1 MKPAMLE
8 YINKPGPRMNKRDR
22 LLGMN
27 ASITRRDFVGGMGIA
42 AGAALLPVSGCVED
56 RAGAGGG
63 VATYYP
69 PELTGMRGSHPGSF
83 EVAHAAVQGQRWDA
97 EATGEHYDL
106 VVVGAGISGLSA
118 AYFYR
123 RDVNPDARILIL
135 DNHDDFGGHA
145 KRNEFEIDG
154 RLYIGFGGT
163 MFIEAPATYPKVAA
177 ELLQELGIDASQRD
191 DLLDESIYESR
202 GLKTGTFFDKETFG
216 ADHLSFDAANDYEA
230 PLSARA
236 RQELARLL
244 ADEVD
249 YLDGMAAVERVAILR
264 SHSWEAY
271 LAKYANIGDEVLR
284 LLRKRPHGVW
294 AIGADAFPA
303 LMAMEEG
310 YPGFAGMDLGTD
322 DGEVPETPAGPR
334 NFHFPDGN
342 ATIARMLVRQLVPS
356 AAAGDSM
363 HDVVTERF
371 DYSQL
376 DRDGAPIRVRLNS
389 TVVDLRHVGEMNGT
403 VRVSYVAD
411 EDPLSVTAD
420 KAIWAGYHA
429 LAPFTCPELNS
440 EQADA
445 LKTSVRA
452 PLVYTNVLIRN
463 WHSFVELGLRRAYCP
478 GSFFQ
483 SIRLDFPVSI
493 GDYQF
498 PTTPDEP
505 VVLHLQHIPTDP
517 GKAAAEQFRAGRQ
530 ALLQTSFESFERHVR
545 EQLYRILGA
554 GGFDPASDIAAIT
567 VNRWPHGY
575 AYSVDG
581 ESGDV
586 AWNPEMWR
594 HARKPWEVARQRVGN
609 IHFAGT
615 DAASN
620 AMTEAA
626 IEQAYRA
633 VQEI

>member
-1 MKPAMLE
+1 MLE
-8 YINKPGPRMNKRDR
+8 YINKSGPRMNKRDR

-42 AGAALLPVSGCVED
+42 AGAALLPVSGCVEN
-56 RAGAGGG
+56 RAGGG

-145 KRNEFEIDG
+145 KRNEFEIEG
-154 RLYIGFGGT
+154 RRYIGFGGT
-163 MFIEAPATYPKVAA
+163 MLIEAPATYPKVAGD
-177 ELLQELGIDASQRD
+177 LLRELGVDVSQHDAV
-191 DLLDESIYESR
+191 LDERIYASR
-202 GLKTGTFFDKETFG
+202 GLREAVFFDKETFG
-216 ADHLSFDAANDYEA
+216 ADHLTFDAANDDAA
-230 PLSARA
+230 PLSASA
-236 RQELARLL
+236 SQQLARLL
-244 ADEVD
+244 ADEID
-249 YLDGMAAVERVAILR
+249 YLEGKTTDERRTILK

-271 LAKYANIGDEVLR
+271 LRKYAKIGDEVCGF
-284 LLRKRPHGVW
+284 LRKRPHGVW

-303 LMAMEEG
+303 MMAWSEG
-310 YPGFAGMDLGTD
+310 YPGFAGMTLGTHGD
-322 DGEVPETPAGPR
+322 EAHAGPEY
-334 NFHFPDGN
+334 FHFPDGN
-342 ATIARMLVRQLVPS
+342 ATIARLLVRRLIPAV
-356 AAAGDSM
+356 AAGETMQDI
-363 HDVVTERF
+363 VTERF
-371 DYSQL
+371 DYSRL
-376 DRDGAPIRVRLNS
+376 DRDDNPIRIRLSS
-389 TVVDLRHVGEMNGT
+389 TVVDLRHAEEKDGP
-403 VRVSYVAD
+403 VRASYVHNDGAWT
-411 EDPLSVTAD
+411 VTAN

-429 LAPFTCPELNS
+429 LAPYTCPDLS
-440 EQADA
+440 PAHAAA
-445 LKTSVRA
+445 LRTSVRA

-575 AYSVDG
+575 AYSVDS